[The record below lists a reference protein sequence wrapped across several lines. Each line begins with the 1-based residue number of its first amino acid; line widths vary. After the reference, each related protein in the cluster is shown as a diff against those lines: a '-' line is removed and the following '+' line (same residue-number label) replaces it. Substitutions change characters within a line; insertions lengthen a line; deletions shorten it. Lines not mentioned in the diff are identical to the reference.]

1 MRDAVNAA
9 VRRVPTWG
17 VYALG
22 LLPVPW
28 LFWRAATGA
37 LGVEP
42 VEALEHAYGELA
54 LQFLVAGLC
63 ITPLRRFAGVNLIRF
78 RRALGLVAFAYV
90 VAHLAVWA
98 VLDVQSVARVWADIV
113 KRPYITVGM
122 AAFVL
127 MLPLAA
133 TSTDRAIRRMG
144 PVAWRRLHRITYGV
158 ALLGGVH
165 FLMQAKGFQLEPLLY
180 LGAVVGLLLVRVRG
194 RVQAPT

>member
-63 ITPLRRFAGVNLIRF
+63 ITPLRRFTGVNLIRF